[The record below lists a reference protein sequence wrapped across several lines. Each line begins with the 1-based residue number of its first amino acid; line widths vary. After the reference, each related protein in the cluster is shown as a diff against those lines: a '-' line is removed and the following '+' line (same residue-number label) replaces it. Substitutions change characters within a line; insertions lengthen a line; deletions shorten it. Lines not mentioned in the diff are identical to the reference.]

1 MDSERIITISLCTG
15 KKDLKNNNN
24 ENQKIE
30 KI

>member
-1 MDSERIITISLCTG
+1 MDSERIIIVSLCTA
-15 KKDLKNNNN
+15 KKDLKNNN